1 MIEKKIEKLKW
12 IKVKILIFQMFLM
25 LNPFIIA
32 ILNWIELQWNIK
44 FFIIQI
50 INITIIHFW
59 FSMMQK
65 EIINMQK
72 EIISNK

>member
-1 MIEKKIEKLKW
+1 MIKKNREELKW

-32 ILNWIELQWNIK
+32 ILIWIELQWNIK
-44 FFIIQI
+44 FVIFQI

-59 FSMMQK
+59 FLMIQK
-65 EIINMQK
+65 EIIN
-72 EIISNK
+72 NK